1 MQDTPKV
8 SIIVPC
14 YNQENFV
21 EECLESIRKQSY
33 KNIECIIVNDG
44 STDQSCN
51 RIIQFC
57 SKDSR
62 FSYIDKKNEGVSVAR
77 NTGILHSSGKYILPV
92 DADDIIAEDYVKECV
107 AVLESHP
114 DYKVVYCRAKKFGEV
129 NFEWILPP
137 YSLETELCR
146 NCIFCSAMFR
156 KDDFEKS
163 SGYNPN
169 MKEGFEDWD
178 FWISFLGNGE
188 KVYKI
193 DKILFYYRIKK
204 VSRNNSFNLE
214 TRKRLRRQMWEN
226 NKEVFSRNYFDLFNT
241 PEYLSAYNGFH
252 SAELYKN
259 SLDYRIG
266 NYILK
271 PLRFVKRIIGYL

>member
-107 AVLESHP
+107 TVLESHP